1 MLLAR
6 QDIFPENFRIELNM
20 LYRFTENFR
29 TVFSY
34 SAVTIYRTFKNF
46 ALKELQIS
54 SNFR

>member
-6 QDIFPENFRIELNM
+6 QDIFPENFTIELNM

-34 SAVTIYRTFKNF
+34 FAVTIYRTFKNF